1 MDLTYKGDHT
11 SHGRQRERRT
21 RVEDGKQAESNGA
34 RAGSGV
40 KRDRRE
46 VQRATRMNGNLLLL
60 GAGGNL

>member
-1 MDLTYKGDHT
+1 MR
-11 SHGRQRERRT
+11 RQRERRT